1 MLNAW
6 SCLSLLTI
14 IQILALYVQRP
25 IVEKHAR
32 YALYRPLSESVSS
45 IICDLPSKIIS
56 TLAFNIPLYFMVHL
70 RRDASAFFIFLL
82 FGFTTTMTMSM
93 ILRTIA
99 QSSKTVHQALVPAA
113 IFIIGLV
120 IYAGFVLPIRNM
132 KGWLRWINYVNPI
145 AYAYESLIANEFS
158 GRSFTCQTM
167 IPSGPGY
174 ESIEPM
180 QRTCSVAGALPGR
193 DFIDG
198 DFFIGTV
205 YKYQYSHLWRYVMS
219 HVL

>member
-1 MLNAW
+1 
-6 SCLSLLTI
+6 
-14 IQILALYVQRP
+14 
-25 IVEKHAR
+25 
-32 YALYRPLSESVSS
+32 
-45 IICDLPSKIIS
+45 
-56 TLAFNIPLYFMVHL
+56 MVHL

-120 IYAGFVLPIRNM
+120 IYAGFVLPIRSM

-145 AYAYESLIANEFS
+145 AYAYESLVANEFS
-158 GRSFTCQTM
+158 GRTFGCQTM

-174 ESIEPM
+174 EDIEPM

-198 DFFIGTV
+198 DFFMGTV
-205 YKYQYSHLWRYVMS
+205 YKYHYSHLWRYVITR
-219 HVL
+219 VF

>member
-1 MLNAW
+1 
-6 SCLSLLTI
+6 
-14 IQILALYVQRP
+14 
-25 IVEKHAR
+25 
-32 YALYRPLSESVSS
+32 LYRPLSESVSS
-45 IICDLPSKIIS
+45 IVCDLPSKIIS
-56 TLAFNIPLYFMVHL
+56 TLAFNIPLYFMANL
-70 RRDASAFFIFLL
+70 RRDASSFFIFLL

-120 IYAGFVLPIRNM
+120 IYAGFVLPIRSM

-145 AYAYESLIANEFS
+145 AYAYESLVANEFS
-158 GRSFTCQTM
+158 GRSFGCQVM

-174 ESIEPM
+174 EDIQPT

-193 DFIDG
+193 DAIDG

-205 YKYQYSHLWRYVMS
+205 YKYYYSHLWRYVMIL
-219 HVL
+219 VLQT

>member
-1 MLNAW
+1 
-6 SCLSLLTI
+6 
-14 IQILALYVQRP
+14 
-25 IVEKHAR
+25 
-32 YALYRPLSESVSS
+32 
-45 IICDLPSKIIS
+45 
-56 TLAFNIPLYFMVHL
+56 MVHL

-120 IYAGFVLPIRNM
+120 IYAGFVLPIRSM

-158 GRSFTCQTM
+158 GRSFGCQTM

-174 ESIEPM
+174 ENIEPM

-193 DFIDG
+193 GYIDG

-205 YKYQYSHLWRYVMS
+205 YRYYYSHLWRYV
-219 HVL
+219 VAPVF